1 MHLTPAKADAITI
14 RPLVPGDRALLAAA
28 FERLSPRSRYLR
40 FLTPLPALPERTLDR
55 LMAVDGHE
63 HVALAAVLEGE
74 LVGVTRYVRDHR
86 DRGLAD
92 VAVTVTDDH
101 QGRGLGRRLLVV
113 LLEVAAGHGL
123 RALTFDIH
131 PSNQAG
137 RRLVLSLGARLE
149 WRDGLVHGE
158 LPTPAGAELGV
169 AA

>member
-1 MHLTPAKADAITI
+1 MHLTSAKADAILI

-55 LMAVDGHE
+55 LVNVDGVE
-63 HVALAAVLEGE
+63 HVALAAVHHGE
-74 LVGVTRYVRDHR
+74 LVGVARYVRDRR

-92 VAVTVTDDH
+92 VAVTVADAH
-101 QGRGLGRRLLVV
+101 QGRGLGRRLLAAV
-113 LLEVAAGHGL
+113 LEVAAGHGL

-131 PSNQAG
+131 PSNEGG
-137 RRLVLSLGARLE
+137 RRLVLSLGARVE
-149 WRDGLVHGE
+149 WRDGLLHGE
-158 LPTPAGAELGV
+158 LPTAARRELGV